1 MKQCQY
7 CHEDLPDDSK
17 FCIYCG
23 KDLSENKEKKLK
35 EEKYKKNNS
44 RNYWGKIG
52 ALSFFFALIIIDF
65 IVATVASEIGMNIKL
80 MFMISS
86 IIYLFAIICGILSFY
101 KDYMDKKNGYEQIGN
116 KNLAL
121 VSIFMSAY
129 VLLIN
134 LTNVILK

>member
-7 CHEDLPDDSK
+7 CHKGLPDDSK

-23 KDLSENKEKKLK
+23 KDLSENKEKKLE

-52 ALSFFFALIIIDF
+52 VLSFFFALIIIDF
-65 IVATVASEIGMNIKL
+65 IFATVASAIGMNIKL

-86 IIYLFAIICGILSFY
+86 IIYLFAIISGILSFY

-121 VSIFMSAY
+121 ISIFMSAY

>member
-7 CHEDLPDDSK
+7 CHKDLPDDSK

-23 KDLSENKEKKLK
+23 KDLSENKEKKLE

-52 ALSFFFALIIIDF
+52 VLSFFFALIIIDF